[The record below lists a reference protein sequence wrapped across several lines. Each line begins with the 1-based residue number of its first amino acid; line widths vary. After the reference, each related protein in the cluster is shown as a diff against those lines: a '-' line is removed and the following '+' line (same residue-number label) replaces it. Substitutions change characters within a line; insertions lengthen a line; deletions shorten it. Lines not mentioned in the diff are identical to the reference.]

1 MSLKNKAKDFEKKL
15 GKQMKD
21 LAKLDAN
28 PELASVKTTLLL
40 IHWMFDT
47 SLLSGYGFPF
57 DMKHLLF
64 YQRLI
69 AGYEET
75 KRLYDQKG
83 CKPFYQLMKLLERI
97 ISDENMKQRASFLE
111 KNEKVFNELRKAL
124 RITLPDGKHGLND
137 KGEDCDM
144 GSISDKVAEFVEKY
158 DSSKNK
164 AHQKMI
170 EQIRKY
176 NDKLFADPIPV
187 MIDGKE
193 VHIQPQRTNNV
204 IERLFRYLK
213 RYLRKKSGNLS
224 VRKSLAA
231 MMPGTILVKNLEN
244 AGYLELLLDGAN
256 GLEERFAQI
265 DSHLFLSEFSK
276 MKSHNKKIPAD
287 AKKLIKEDQ
296 SLEKIGKMFLA
307 VAS

>member
-1 MSLKNKAKDFEKKL
+1 
-15 GKQMKD
+15 
-21 LAKLDAN
+21 
-28 PELASVKTTLLL
+28 
-40 IHWMFDT
+40 MFDT

-69 AGYEET
+69 AGYGET
-75 KRLYDQKG
+75 KRLYEQKG
-83 CKPFYQLMKLLERI
+83 CKPFYQLMKLLDRI
-97 ISDENMKQRASFLE
+97 ISDENMKQGASFLE

-204 IERLFRYLK
+204 MERLFRYLK

-244 AGYLELLLDGAN
+244 AEYLELLLDGAN

-276 MKSHNKKIPAD
+276 MKSQNKKIPAD
-287 AKKLIKEDQ
+287 ARKLIKEDQ